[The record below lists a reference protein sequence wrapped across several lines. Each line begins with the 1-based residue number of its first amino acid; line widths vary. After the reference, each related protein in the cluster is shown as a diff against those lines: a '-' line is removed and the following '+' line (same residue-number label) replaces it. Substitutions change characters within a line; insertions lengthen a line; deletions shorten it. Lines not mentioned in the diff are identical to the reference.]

1 MGKEL
6 NYMINKHLQAV
17 LADEPNLIANLSN
30 ASALLFDHLTDVNWA
45 GFYLWDTTDQ
55 ELVLGPFQ
63 GKVAC
68 VRIKD
73 GSGVCGTAF
82 KNEETI
88 VVPDVHQFP
97 GHIAC
102 DAASESEIVV
112 PLIKDGRKIG
122 VLDID
127 APIKNRFSQ
136 DDKKMLEEFCNV
148 LLEAL

>member
-6 NYMINKHLQAV
+6 NYMINKQLQAV

-97 GHIAC
+97 GHIGC